1 MNETAGKRC
10 DLQRKNDFIQA
21 LLNLY
26 YAESQNLSLVNAR
39 TDLLSF
45 YLHNDEMW
53 EFNDCKNYPDKFA
66 ESVSLMADYQKY
78 KPENL
83 QSLLQSINE
92 RTGKSKENG
101 VYYTPEDLTS
111 FIVLNSLVKALLKI
125 ADVSLVNEN
134 SVKQYLSEFSDKNKL
149 AIMIAKLS
157 IYDPTCGTGAF
168 IVKTLETKLNLIQ
181 HLGIN
186 IDEDI
191 ISAIVSSLHGT
202 DLDNFSLYVLKIR
215 VMLLCS
221 NFSSANMLKHLDSIM
236 DANFTVCNVLIHKPL
251 IKYDVIVG
259 NPPYVESSKLDYK
272 EKTQYGN
279 VYADVLHHSLD
290 YLKEDGVLGMVI
302 PISYISTKR
311 MAKIR
316 SLFEL
321 CTDHQIVLSYSDR
334 PDCLFSGVHQKL
346 NILFAKKK
354 KSALHK
360 VYTSDYCY
368 WYAQD
373 RNKLFQDVCIY
384 ENKVRLPDCYLKLT
398 SDLEY
403 SIYEKVT
410 SFTESISQITQ
421 KSGDEILYVNMR
433 ATYWIKSFIT
443 NPGESSE
450 YSKFAFTDN
459 SIHLVNCILNS
470 SLFWWHWVKISD
482 CWHLTNKELTTFT
495 VPDIDTNSEQ
505 KLVELSLKIDA
516 ELQRTKQYIG
526 SKQTMYEFKHKL
538 CINTIDLID
547 NQLAEIYHLSPKE
560 LEYVK
565 SYKRQYRTGE
575 KTVE

>member
-1 MNETAGKRC
+1 MNVIADKRC
-10 DLQRKNDFIQA
+10 DLHRNNDFVQA
-21 LLNLY
+21 LMNLY
-26 YAESQNLSLVNAR
+26 YAESQNSSLGDVR
-39 TDLLSF
+39 TGLLSY

-53 EFNDCKNYPDKFA
+53 EFNDCKNYPDRFA

-111 FIVLNSLVKALLKI
+111 FIVLNSIAKALLNL
-125 ADVSLVNEN
+125 ADVSLVNN
-134 SVKQYLSEFSDKNKL
+134 DSMKQYLSGYSDKNKL
-149 AIMIAKLS
+149 ATMIANLS

-168 IVKTLETKLNLIQ
+168 IAQALETKLSLIQ
-181 HLGIN
+181 HLGIT
-186 IDEDI
+186 IDDDI
-191 ISAIVSSLHGT
+191 ISTIVSSLHGT

-215 VMLLCS
+215 VLLLCS
-221 NFSSANMLKHLDSIM
+221 NYSSAKMLKNIDSIVG
-236 DANFTVCNVLIHKPL
+236 ANFIACNVLNFKPL
-251 IKYDVIVG
+251 EKYDVVVG
-259 NPPYVESSKLDYK
+259 NPPYVESSKLDYR
-272 EKTQYGN
+272 EITQYGN
-279 VYADVLHHSLD
+279 VYADVLHHSLE

-316 SLFEL
+316 NHIEL
-321 CTDHQIVLSYSDR
+321 RAAHQIVLSYSDR

-354 KSALHK
+354 KTALHK
-360 VYTSDYCY
+360 IFTSDYCY

-373 RNKLFQDVCIY
+373 RSKLFQDICIY
-384 ENKVRLPDCYLKLT
+384 ENNVRLPDCYLKL
-398 SDLEY
+398 SNDLEY
-403 SIYEKVT
+403 SIYQKVT

-421 KSGDEILYVNMR
+421 KFGDDILYVNMR

-443 NPGESSE
+443 DPGESSE

-459 SIHLVNCILNS
+459 SIHLVNCVLNS

-495 VPDIDTNSEQ
+495 IPSINANCEL
-505 KLVELSLKIDA
+505 KLVELSKKIDA

-526 SKQTMYEFKHKL
+526 SKQTMYEYKHKM

-547 NQLAEIYHLSPKE
+547 NQLAEIYHLTPIE
-560 LEYVK
+560 LEYIK
-565 SYKRQYRTGE
+565 SFKRQYRTGE
-575 KTVE
+575 KSVE